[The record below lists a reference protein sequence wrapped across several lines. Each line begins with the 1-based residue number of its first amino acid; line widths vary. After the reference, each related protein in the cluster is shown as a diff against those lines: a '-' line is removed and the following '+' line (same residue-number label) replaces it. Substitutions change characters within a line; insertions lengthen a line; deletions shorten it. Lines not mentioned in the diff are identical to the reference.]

1 MARRPPSPF
10 ASVTLL
16 VLTVVFIGWTALVV
30 GGAFDGMDRATSYA
44 GLRPNSPAAQIFS
57 ALALVSWPGV
67 LYAVLAGLA
76 LWAYQRRLR
85 NLAGAI
91 ALSIP
96 LGWGGHLL
104 LKAIISRPRPVSPL
118 EVITDAGW
126 AYPSGHLVAAT
137 VTAIMIGAAV
147 VVTRQELIRRL
158 ASRLVGVLVIAVI
171 ALDRWVMNAHWLSD
185 LIGGLLLGA
194 LVSALALVAAGVR
207 VLPSNPLEL
216 ALPQLRPEPV
226 TEGEPRRCAVIFNPT
241 KVLDM
246 TTFRRHVEY
255 EAHRRGW
262 DSLLWLETSSHDPGY
277 EMARVAL
284 QREVDLVLA
293 VGGDGTVR
301 AICEVLAD
309 TDVALALIPAGT
321 GNLLARNLEI
331 PLDESEALRVAF
343 LGRRERIDLVRLVTD
358 RDTEE
363 EARHVFGVMAGIGI
377 DAAIM
382 DRTDKELKRAV
393 GNAAYFVAAAQNA
406 NHPPLPVSIRVDDGE
421 WFKRRASVL
430 LIGNVGVLTNNIQ
443 IIPGASATDGQLDLL
458 VASPRTAA
466 DWVRLTTK
474 VLTRARGTD
483 RRMDLIKGRRV
494 EVRAERSDAYQVD
507 GDTEGRCRT
516 LEAEVLPSALTIL
529 LP

>member
-1 MARRPPSPF
+1 MARRPPSPT
-10 ASVTLL
+10 ASVTLVVLTLAFLGWTLL
-16 VLTVVFIGWTALVV
+16 VLSGALT
-30 GGAFDGMDRATSYA
+30 GFDRSTTYA
-44 GLRPNSPAAQIFS
+44 GLTHNSPAAQIFE
-57 ALALVSWPGV
+57 AIALVSWPGV

-96 LGWGGHLL
+96 LGWGSQVVLELL
-104 LKAIISRPRPVSPL
+104 IARPRPETPL
-118 EVITDAGW
+118 DVITGTGY

-137 VTAIMIGAAV
+137 VTVIMIGAAV
-147 VVTRQELIRRL
+147 VVTRQSFTRRL
-158 ASRLVGVLVIAVI
+158 ASRVVGGVAIVLVAI
-171 ALDRWVMNAHWLSD
+171 DRWAMNAHWISD
-185 LIGGLLLGA
+185 LVGGLLLGA
-194 LVSALALVAAGVR
+194 LVSALSLVAAGVR

-216 ALPQLRPEPV
+216 ALPRMRAEAVP
-226 TEGEPRRCAVIFNPT
+226 EGEEKRCAVIFNPT
-241 KVLDM
+241 KVLDI

-255 EAHRRGW
+255 EARRRGW

-284 QREVDLVLA
+284 YREVDLVLA

-301 AICEVLAD
+301 AVCEVLAD
-309 TDVALALIPAGT
+309 SDVAVALIPAGT

-343 LGRRERIDLVRLVTD
+343 LGRRERIDLVRLTTD
-358 RDTEE
+358 RGLESE
-363 EARHVFGVMAGIGI
+363 QQHVFGVMAGIGI

-393 GNAAYFVAAAQNA
+393 GTAAYFIAAAQNA

-421 WFKRRASVL
+421 WFKRKASVL
-430 LIGNVGVLTNNIQ
+430 LIGNVGVLTNNIR
-443 IIPGASATDGQLDLL
+443 IIPDASATDGQLDLL

-474 VLTRARGTD
+474 VLTRARGAD
-483 RRMDLIKGRRV
+483 PRMDLLKGRRV

-516 LEAEVLPSALTIL
+516 LEAEVMPSALTIL
-529 LP
+529 VP